1 MTDQDAEKRNQV
13 RARLAG
19 SREEYRTI
27 LDPSLDN
34 PESGKTSASLA
45 NFPRSRTM
53 RTLLSKRG
61 LGTLGA
67 VAAAVLL
74 ARPKLALKVW
84 RMLPARVVKRLLIG
98 RALAMLLK

>member
-13 RARLAG
+13 LARLAL
-19 SREEYRTI
+19 SRGEYRTI
-27 LDPSLDN
+27 LDPAHDH
-34 PESGKTSASLA
+34 PEDGKTSASLA

-53 RTLLSKRG
+53 RTILSKRG
-61 LGTLGA
+61 LRTLGA
-67 VAAAVLL
+67 VVAAVFLM
-74 ARPKLALKVW
+74 RPKLALKVW